1 MPGIINDL
9 TVAGTLFL
17 RASARKLLSKND
29 PEPDLDTFSA
39 AMQNLLNQAPQG
51 LVKDYEW
58 LDLPG
63 NRPPWVASGINLE
76 AGDNISCFMD
86 GRVFASK
93 PLDIWLG
100 LALQVWYKVGDGDI
114 FRGNS

>member
-29 PEPDLDTFSA
+29 PQPDLDAFSA
-39 AMQNLLNQAPQG
+39 AMQNLLNQAPEG

-76 AGDNISCFMD
+76 AGDNISCF
-86 GRVFASK
+86 
-93 PLDIWLG
+93 I
-100 LALQVWYKVGDGDI
+100 
-114 FRGNS
+114 